1 MTKEKIKEIRNVV
14 SSKSD
19 IYMSWK
25 WWDIHDDLLRR
36 VDSEDYGKN
45 VGDVAI
51 VQKMNIK
58 QSKKLLEDDKLEP
71 TGEFY
76 ITCESSRWSRLYRK
90 YIPKKILPLFEDLI
104 DKANAEGFY
113 RTYKYNDFVF

>member
-1 MTKEKIKEIRNVV
+1 
-14 SSKSD
+14 
-19 IYMSWK
+19 
-25 WWDIHDDLLRR
+25 LRR

-76 ITCESSRWSRLYRK
+76 ITCESSR
-90 YIPKKILPLFEDLI
+90 
-104 DKANAEGFY
+104 
-113 RTYKYNDFVF
+113 

>member
-25 WWDIHDDLLRR
+25 WWDIYDDLLRR

-51 VQKMNIK
+51 VQK
-58 QSKKLLEDDKLEP
+58 KKLLEDDKLEP

-113 RTYKYNDFVF
+113 RTYKYFVF